1 MMRCRQ
7 FLNLAP
13 MQMWERASPLP
24 HWIIGDVGTVTD
36 QANPAYRPTT
46 SRKVRCTIGLPPGF
60 VNNGALRFS
69 PESPMPETTV
79 ELIQTGP
86 EEAEL
91 IRNLYQYYA
100 YESSDWEQEDV
111 EVDGRFYIH
120 DEHLARYWQDPQW
133 SANLLLVDGYIAGF
147 LLIEG
152 SELPGINAL
161 ELADLFILKRYR
173 RKGIGRAIAS
183 QVLCSGEANWLVRYY
198 DQDEVSQAFWRTVL
212 DNLPRPVQT
221 LELDDDPQLVSYLI
235 TRAALH

>member
-1 MMRCRQ
+1 
-7 FLNLAP
+7 
-13 MQMWERASPLP
+13 
-24 HWIIGDVGTVTD
+24 
-36 QANPAYRPTT
+36 
-46 SRKVRCTIGLPPGF
+46 
-60 VNNGALRFS
+60 
-69 PESPMPETTV
+69 MPETTV

-147 LLIEG
+147 LLIEN
-152 SELPGINAL
+152 SELPGIDAL

-183 QVLCSGEANWLVRYY
+183 QVLCSGAANWLVRFY

-212 DNLPRPVQT
+212 DNLPRPVQS

>member
-1 MMRCRQ
+1 M
-7 FLNLAP
+7 
-13 MQMWERASPLP
+13 
-24 HWIIGDVGTVTD
+24 
-36 QANPAYRPTT
+36 
-46 SRKVRCTIGLPPGF
+46 
-60 VNNGALRFS
+60 NNGALRFFT
-69 PESPMPETTV
+69 ESPMPETTV

-111 EVDGRFYIH
+111 EADGRFYIH
-120 DEHLARYWQDPQW
+120 DEHLNRYWQDPQW
-133 SANLLLVDGYIAGF
+133 SANLLLVDGCIAGF

-152 SELPGINAL
+152 SELPGIDAL

-173 RKGIGRAIAS
+173 RKGIGRAIAT
-183 QVLCSGEANWLVRYY
+183 QVLCSGEADWLVRFF

-221 LELDDDPQLVSYLI
+221 IELEDDPQLVSYLI

>member
-1 MMRCRQ
+1 M
-7 FLNLAP
+7 
-13 MQMWERASPLP
+13 
-24 HWIIGDVGTVTD
+24 
-36 QANPAYRPTT
+36 
-46 SRKVRCTIGLPPGF
+46 
-60 VNNGALRFS
+60 NNGALRFFT
-69 PESPMPETTV
+69 ESPMPETTV

-86 EEAEL
+86 EHAEL

-111 EVDGRFYIH
+111 EADGRFYIH

-152 SELPGINAL
+152 SELPGIDAL

-173 RKGIGRAIAS
+173 RKGIGRAIAT
-183 QVLCSGEANWLVRYY
+183 QVLCSGEDNWLVRFY

-221 LELDDDPQLVSYLI
+221 LELDDEQQLVSYLV
-235 TRAALH
+235 TRASLH

>member
-1 MMRCRQ
+1 
-7 FLNLAP
+7 
-13 MQMWERASPLP
+13 
-24 HWIIGDVGTVTD
+24 
-36 QANPAYRPTT
+36 
-46 SRKVRCTIGLPPGF
+46 
-60 VNNGALRFS
+60 VNNGALRFFT
-69 PESPMPETTV
+69 ENPMPETTV

-86 EEAEL
+86 EDAEL

-133 SANLLLVDGYIAGF
+133 SANLLLVEGYIAGF

-152 SELPGINAL
+152 SELPGIDAL

-183 QVLCSGEANWLVRYY
+183 QVLCSGESNWLVRFY
-198 DQDEVSQAFWRTVL
+198 DQDEASQAFWRTVL

-221 LELDDDPQLVSYLI
+221 VELDDDPHLVNYLI
-235 TRAALH
+235 TRVALH

>member
-1 MMRCRQ
+1 MFQELAQGNRYLQSVQQVERNRQ
-7 FLNLAP
+7 
-13 MQMWERASPLP
+13 S
-24 HWIIGDVGTVTD
+24 
-36 QANPAYRPTT
+36 
-46 SRKVRCTIGLPPGF
+46 IGLTNTF

-69 PESPMPETTV
+69 TESPMPETTV

-86 EEAEL
+86 EDAEL

-111 EVDGRFYIH
+111 EADGRFYIH
-120 DEHLARYWQDPQW
+120 DEHLARYWHDPQW

-152 SELPGINAL
+152 SELPGIDAL

-183 QVLCSGEANWLVRYY
+183 QVLCSGEANWLVRFY
-198 DQDEVSQAFWRTVL
+198 DQDEVSQAFWRSVL

-221 LELDDDPQLVSYLI
+221 IELEDDPQLVSYLI
-235 TRAALH
+235 TRVSLH

>member
-1 MMRCRQ
+1 MGGEKMHGS
-7 FLNLAP
+7 L
-13 MQMWERASPLP
+13 
-24 HWIIGDVGTVTD
+24 
-36 QANPAYRPTT
+36 
-46 SRKVRCTIGLPPGF
+46 GLRRRF
-60 VNNGALRFS
+60 VNNGALRF
-69 PESPMPETTV
+69 PTESPMPETTV

-111 EVDGRFYIH
+111 EADGRFYIH

-152 SELPGINAL
+152 SELPGIDAL

-183 QVLCSGEANWLVRYY
+183 QVLCSGEANWLVRFY

-212 DNLPRPVQT
+212 DHLPRPVQS
-221 LELDDDPQLVSYLI
+221 LELDDEPQLVSYLI

>member
-1 MMRCRQ
+1 MFQDFGQGNRYLQSIQPIERIRQ
-7 FLNLAP
+7 A
-13 MQMWERASPLP
+13 
-24 HWIIGDVGTVTD
+24 IGVGST
-36 QANPAYRPTT
+36 
-46 SRKVRCTIGLPPGF
+46 F

-69 PESPMPETTV
+69 TESPMPETTV

-111 EVDGRFYIH
+111 EADGRFYIH
-120 DEHLARYWQDPQW
+120 DEHLARYWSDPQW

-152 SELPGINAL
+152 SELPGIDAL

-183 QVLCSGEANWLVRYY
+183 QVLCSGAANWLVRFY

-212 DNLPRPVQT
+212 DNLPRPVQSI
-221 LELDDDPQLVSYLI
+221 ELDDDPQLVNYLI
-235 TRAALH
+235 TRASLH